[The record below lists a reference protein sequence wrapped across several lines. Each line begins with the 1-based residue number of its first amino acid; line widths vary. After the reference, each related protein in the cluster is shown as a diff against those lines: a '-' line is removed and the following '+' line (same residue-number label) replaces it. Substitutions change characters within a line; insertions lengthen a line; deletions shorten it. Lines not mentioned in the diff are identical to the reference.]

1 MSFSEKV
8 LTKGRRSKT
17 ELRALDSRGTFV
29 MCKYLN
35 PETLKLADRKRK
47 LSLRQESGE
56 VHEFFIIPLK
66 NSKRSLLIAAD
77 PEEQDRRVWNDR
89 LKREEDYWQE
99 P

>member
-8 LTKGRRSKT
+8 LTKGRGGKT

-35 PETLKLADRKRK
+35 PETLKFADRKRK
-47 LSLRQESGE
+47 LSLREESGK
-56 VHEFFIIPLK
+56 VQEFFIIPLK
-66 NSKRSLLIAAD
+66 DPKRSLLIAAE
-77 PEEQDRRVWNDR
+77 PEEKDRRIWNER